1 MTLAP
6 DLSVETQL
14 ADVCGHT
21 LIAGMDEVGRG
32 ALAGP
37 VAVGV
42 AAVDVVLSQPLPGLR
57 DSKKLTARQREQ
69 LMETIPAWAST
80 AVGMA
85 SPDEIDTYGLSA
97 ALGLAGRRAWDQL
110 VTHSTTPAGLI
121 LDGNTHWLQNAPAE
135 LVEPLAPMDAHVVM
149 QTKADST
156 CATVSAAA
164 IAAKVTRD
172 AFMVELAKLHPDYGW
187 HSNKGYG
194 SAIHRLALIEQ
205 GVTEHHRKSWN
216 LVPAAIQP
224 RLLWG
229 CMPSRSGSNYDMRH
243 D

>member
-1 MTLAP
+1 MTPAP
-6 DLSVETQL
+6 NLSVETQL

-21 LIAGMDEVGRG
+21 MIAGMDEVGRG

-42 AAVDVVLSQPLPGLR
+42 AAVDIALSQPLPGLR
-57 DSKKLTARQREQ
+57 DSKKLTVRQRQQ

-97 ALGLAGRRAWDQL
+97 ALGLAGRRAWDHL
-110 VTHSTTPAGLI
+110 VTQRAAPAGLV
-121 LDGNTHWLQNAPAE
+121 LDGNTHWLQNAPTE
-135 LVEPLAPMDAHVVM
+135 LVEPLAPLDAHVVL
-149 QTKADST
+149 QTKADAT

-164 IAAKVTRD
+164 ITAKVTRD
-172 AFMVELAKLHPDYGW
+172 AYMVELAKLYPDYGW
-187 HSNKGYG
+187 DSNKGYG
-194 SAIHRLALIEQ
+194 SSVHRLAL
-205 GVTEHHRKSWN
+205 TERGITEYHRKSWN

-224 RLLWG
+224 RLL
-229 CMPSRSGSNYDMRH
+229 
-243 D
+243 